1 MRKIKIGK
9 HTVEF
14 YDSIEDLPVVRFQKF
29 NKLLLIDSGIG
40 STVNDLDNHLH
51 RMLKYVE
58 RGQIDNFNKEV
69 ANLRQNFFLIMS
81 ELLPKHRAFSALV
94 TKIDDKE
101 ITDISDEGLRETF
114 ETISD
119 VSGKEICSIVSEVKK
134 KLDLECSNYFPKI
147 FEDSTAKEYYLKLR
161 DWTLA
166 TLEKIQMKKGEDCT
180 EINKKI
186 DTLAD
191 ELLLFTDPKIFT
203 GKDSVEIELD
213 KTFDSTCM
221 LISQQL
227 HVDPT
232 SFTVLRFYNALSYVQ
247 ETLRREQKQFK
258 RARK

>member
-1 MRKIKIGK
+1 MKIGR

-14 YDSIEDLPVVRFQKF
+14 YDSIEDLPIARFQKF
-29 NKLLLIDSGIG
+29 NKLLLIDSGVG
-40 STVNDLDNHLH
+40 STVSDLDNHLH

-58 RGQIDNFNKEV
+58 KGQIDNFNKEI
-69 ANLRQNFFLIMS
+69 ANLRQNFFLVMS
-81 ELLPKHRAFSALV
+81 ELLPKHRAFATLV
-94 TKIDDKE
+94 TKIDNKE
-101 ITDISDEGLRETF
+101 ITDISDTGLQETF
-114 ETISD
+114 DLLQD
-119 VSGKEICSIVSEVKK
+119 VPEKEICNTVSEVKK

-147 FEDSTAKEYYLKLR
+147 FEDSVSKEYYLKLR
-161 DWTLA
+161 NWTLA

-191 ELLLFTDPKIFT
+191 ELLLFTDPKVFT

-232 SFTVLRFYNALSYVQ
+232 GFTVLRFYNALSYVK
-247 ETLRREQKQFK
+247 ETLRREQKQLK
-258 RARK
+258 RVRK